1 MLRLYLRVH
10 VRKTSPGGRIDS
22 KVHGSHFAC
31 SQRDEE
37 DLLRRNCNR
46 PAPTLERVQR
56 EPRMEALAATLE
68 DPRVRFFKGD
78 GRKMLSSVEKYDVIE
93 ADALRPDSAHAGAL
107 YSKEYFELAQARLKE
122 GGMFV
127 TWIPSQRV
135 AETLVHVF
143 PHVCIV
149 GGMIG
154 IGSSEKLNLQDISW
168 RQRVQSTEVE
178 RHFLSAGVN
187 ILELVG
193 AVFGPGQTVQQVCQR
208 SVKVYHLRSN

>member
-1 MLRLYLRVH
+1 
-10 VRKTSPGGRIDS
+10 
-22 KVHGSHFAC
+22 
-31 SQRDEE
+31 
-37 DLLRRNCNR
+37 
-46 PAPTLERVQR
+46 
-56 EPRMEALAATLE
+56 MEALAATLE
-68 DPRVRFFKGD
+68 DPRVRFFEGD

-154 IGSSEKLNLQDISW
+154 IGSSEKLNLQEISW

-193 AVFGPGQTVQQVCQR
+193 AVFGPGQTVQQVGPEFDR
-208 SVKVYHLRSN
+208 SQLKLQLNTDLFPRDELSLQWP